1 MMYSSAMFEHEDQS
15 LADAQRHRL
24 DVVCG
29 KLDLG
34 PDDHVVEIGTG
45 WGGFAI
51 HAAQN
56 YGCRVTTTTIS
67 KQQYEMAWQRV
78 QGGGTAGPD

>member
-1 MMYSSAMFEHEDQS
+1 M
-15 LADAQRHRL
+15 
-24 DVVCG
+24 
-29 KLDLG
+29 
-34 PDDHVVEIGTG
+34 EIGTG

-51 HAAQN
+51 HAAQK

-78 QGGGTAGPD
+78 QQAGLQDRVELLLEDYRDLEGQYDKLVSI